1 MDKNIDHI
9 VLSLIW
15 SIYGEVLLIHKNG
28 LWMLPGGH
36 TEFSEDGIATAAR
49 ENLEEIETE
58 AAGYKF
64 LFRYDSI
71 EKNKHRIFEIF
82 EGVYVGKDMNKV
94 SLLGSKEGIKDVKW
108 FSLLNLKDL
117 SLTEVASAAIRKS
130 TQHHQLGSD
139 FVQRQTNRLQ
149 NVILDAKLVLLS
161 ESESISKIERKV
173 FELSELIEKTTNE
186 KFKKKVKRGVAKDKS
201 KGKIVAVIEDDVD
214 VLDTLRAIL
223 ETNGFGVVAFN
234 NPLEAIKSLPK
245 VIKDID
251 IVLSDQEMPGMRGVT
266 LIKRLEKLKSEI
278 KTILM
283 SGYPTKDYTG
293 QFIQKPVR
301 PKKLLALLNQI

>member
-82 EGVYVGKDMNKV
+82 EGVYVGKDMNNV
-94 SLLGSKEGIKDVKW
+94 SLLGSIEGIKDVKW

-251 IVLSDQEMPGMRGVT
+251 IVLSDQEMPGMKGVT
-266 LIKRLEKLKSEI
+266 LIKRLKKIKLEI
-278 KTILM
+278 RTILM

-293 QFIQKPVR
+293 QFLQKPVR
-301 PKKLLALLNQI
+301 IKELLDLLNQI